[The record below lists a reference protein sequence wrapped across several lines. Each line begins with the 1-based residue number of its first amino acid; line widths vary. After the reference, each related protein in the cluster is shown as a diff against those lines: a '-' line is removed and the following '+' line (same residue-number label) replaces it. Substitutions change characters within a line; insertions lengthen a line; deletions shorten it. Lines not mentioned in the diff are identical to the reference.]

1 MFWDKNKEYINLIV
15 PVITAMASLAMVI
28 FAIYIDREQQYVFR
42 RQFVLERETRET
54 IEQKLKQ
61 IEQLEI
67 PYEESEITQ
76 KRKRLTN

>member
-1 MFWDKNKEYINLIV
+1 MGQKQGIYKPYCARNYGYGKFGYGY
-15 PVITAMASLAMVI
+15 
-28 FAIYIDREQQYVFR
+28 FCYIYIDREQQYVFR